1 MFKGQDGLG
10 KAETMKTGPGL
21 VLFGQLV
28 KSLFLSCFIGAN
40 YYF

>member
-21 VLFGQLV
+21 VFGQLV